1 MHRPAGKRGRAAT
14 GMRKNQR
21 RAVSGKQENH
31 LRGLLKTMTALCIL
45 VCAGGF
51 AWMLVYA
58 QGNTVGSINGYDIT
72 HEEYT
77 QAMNG
82 NIASITAAHAEKY
95 EESTPRE
102 FWGTAGDEKEP
113 LKELQ
118 KETQSDLTKRY
129 VLFGAAR
136 EYGLIEDIDYAS
148 LKEALEDE
156 NANRAD
162 PERITPIYG
171 PALYSFSDY
180 LTYLSSGFTTEL
192 ITLMQEDGTISVAE
206 EEVLAAYEE
215 NPILLGSRDPSY
227 RILEASKE
235 FAYGQEPAEKET
247 ARMAAVLGA
256 GEAVPEDAQGWS
268 VSERT
273 IDENNYREVS
283 RMEPEMLEVLAALE
297 AGEVSPGI
305 VAGHTCFIYKMVGR
319 TEAEPLPYEE
329 IKGLYEKRL
338 AEEKFAELLA
348 EMCREA
354 EVSWEEEKFPQ
365 PGGE

>member
-1 MHRPAGKRGRAAT
+1 MHRPAGKRGRVVT
-14 GMRKNQR
+14 VKQKKN
-21 RAVSGKQENH
+21 
-31 LRGLLKTMTALCIL
+31 LRGLLLTTTALCIL
-45 VCAGGF
+45 VCAVGIV
-51 AWMLVYA
+51 WTLVHA

-72 HEEYT
+72 QEEYT

-82 NIASITAAHAEKY
+82 NIASITAAHAEEY

-118 KETQSDLTKRY
+118 KETHSDLTERY

-156 NANRAD
+156 NAYRAD

-192 ITLMQEDGTISVAE
+192 ITLMQEEGTISVAE
-206 EEVLAAYEE
+206 EEVLVAYEE
-215 NPILLGSRDPSY
+215 NPTLLGNRDPSY

-235 FAYGQEPAEKET
+235 LDYGQEPAEKE
-247 ARMAAVLGA
+247 AVQMAAALGA
-256 GEAVPEDAQGWS
+256 GEAVPEEAEGWS

-273 IDENNYREVS
+273 IDANNYKEVS
-283 RMEPEMLEVLAALE
+283 RMEPEMLEVLATLE

-305 VAGHTCFIYKMVGR
+305 VVGDTCFIYKMVER

-329 IKGLYEKRL
+329 IKGLYKKRL
-338 AEEKFAELLA
+338 AEEKFTDLFAER
-348 EMCREA
+348 CKEA
-354 EVSWEEEKFPQ
+354 EVSWEEEEFPQ
-365 PGGE
+365 PGEE